1 MQQQPINQRIQQ
13 FRNNRSHIVSKLK
26 SDNQNSEQQRIS
38 NIIRDTLALSDSLI
52 NDLYSILEVAAAED
66 LLAKSDGAKYHD
78 ARETL
83 DRIYACLWMGFGL
96 SKETL
101 FSVMS
106 ELSKKKLI

>member
-1 MQQQPINQRIQQ
+1 MEQLITKRIQQ
-13 FRNNRSHIVSKLK
+13 FRANRSHIVSKLK
-26 SDNQNSEQQRIS
+26 SENQSSEQQRMS
-38 NIIRDTLALSDSLI
+38 NIIRDTLSISDTLI

-66 LLAKSDGAKYHD
+66 LLKKTDGAKYHD

-83 DRIYACLWMGFGL
+83 DRIYACLWMGFGM